1 MLIKPISEFANE
13 EGFEL
18 NKYLTHLFEF
28 VSNQLSNTPSDESS
42 SNNIEMT

>member
-18 NKYLTHLFEF
+18 NKYLSHLFEF
-28 VSNQLSNTPSDESS
+28 VSNQLSNAPSDEPSS
-42 SNNIEMT
+42 KDIEMT